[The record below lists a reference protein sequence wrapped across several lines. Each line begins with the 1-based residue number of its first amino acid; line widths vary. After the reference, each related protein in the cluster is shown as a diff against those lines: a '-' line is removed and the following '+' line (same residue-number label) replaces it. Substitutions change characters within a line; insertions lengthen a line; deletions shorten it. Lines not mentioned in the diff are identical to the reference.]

1 MARGL
6 RILLASSS
14 PRRIELLG
22 QLGLDFTHVASDVE
36 EEESSLD
43 PVERVEGNARRK
55 AMSVSA
61 PDSVVIGSDTV
72 VELDGQILG
81 KPSDEDEAKVMLA
94 SLSGCVHQ
102 VYSGLSL
109 VFKGKSVT
117 RHECT
122 KVWFRTLSDK
132 EIDDY
137 VESGEPLDKAG
148 SYGIQGLGRVLVEKI
163 EGSYSNV
170 VGLPLELLEE
180 MLLEFG
186 ACARK
191 VKKRVGINERVWNIF
206 IPLLLGPADH
216 PSRIAISYLL

>member
-22 QLGLDFTHVASDVE
+22 QLGLDFTHVAPDVE

-81 KPSDEDEAKVMLA
+81 KPSDEEEAKVMLA

-117 RHECT
+117 RHACT

-186 ACARK
+186 IKPRNDARAGGG
-191 VKKRVGINERVWNIF
+191 KRTQI
-206 IPLLLGPADH
+206 
-216 PSRIAISYLL
+216 Y

>member
-22 QLGLDFTHVASDVE
+22 QLGLDFTHVAPDVE

-81 KPSDEDEAKVMLA
+81 KPSDEEEAKVMLA

-117 RHECT
+117 RHACT

-137 VESGEPLDKAG
+137 VESGEPRDKAG

-186 ACARK
+186 IKLQNDARAHLVRPK
-191 VKKRVGINERVWNIF
+191 HH
-206 IPLLLGPADH
+206 PLNN
-216 PSRIAISYLL
+216 R

>member
-1 MARGL
+1 LAGGL
-6 RILLASSS
+6 KILLASSS

-22 QLGLDFTHVASDVE
+22 QLGLNFTHVTPDVE

-43 PVERVEGNARRK
+43 PVERVEGNALRK

-61 PDSVVIGSDTV
+61 PNAVVIGADAL
-72 VELDGQILG
+72 VELDGQIFG
-81 KPSDEDEAKVMLA
+81 KPSDENEAKIMLA
-94 SLSGCVHQ
+94 SLSGRVHH

-109 VFKGKSVT
+109 VFKGNCVT
-117 RHECT
+117 RHACT

-137 VESGEPLDKAG
+137 VESGEPMDKAG
-148 SYGIQGLGRVLVEKI
+148 SYGIQDSGRVLVEKI

-180 MLLEFG
+180 MLL
-186 ACARK
+186 K
-191 VKKRVGINERVWNIF
+191 LGIK
-206 IPLLLGPADH
+206 P
-216 PSRIAISYLL
+216 

>member
-22 QLGLDFTHVASDVE
+22 QLGLDFTHVAPDVE

-81 KPSDEDEAKVMLA
+81 KPSDEEEAKVMLA

-117 RHECT
+117 RHACT

-186 ACARK
+186 ARAGAGLNHLC
-191 VKKRVGINERVWNIF
+191 ERAHANN
-206 IPLLLGPADH
+206 
-216 PSRIAISYLL
+216 

>member
-1 MARGL
+1 LAGGL
-6 RILLASSS
+6 KILLASSS

-22 QLGLDFTHVASDVE
+22 QLGLNFTHVAPDVE
-36 EEESSLD
+36 EDESSLD

-61 PDSVVIGSDTV
+61 PNSIVIGADTL

-81 KPSDEDEAKVMLA
+81 KPSDEKEAKIMLA
-94 SLSGCVHQ
+94 SLSGRVHH

-117 RHECT
+117 RHACT

-137 VESGEPLDKAG
+137 VESGEPKDKAG
-148 SYGIQGLGRVLVEKI
+148 SYGIQGSGRVLVEKI

-180 MLLEFG
+180 MFLNL
-186 ACARK
+186 
-191 VKKRVGINERVWNIF
+191 GIK
-206 IPLLLGPADH
+206 P
-216 PSRIAISYLL
+216 

>member
-1 MARGL
+1 MACGL
-6 RILLASSS
+6 GILLASSS

-22 QLGLDFTHVASDVE
+22 QLGLDFTHVAPDVE

-81 KPSDEDEAKVMLA
+81 KPSDEEEAKVMLA

-117 RHECT
+117 RHACT

-132 EIDDY
+132 VIDDY

-148 SYGIQGLGRVLVEKI
+148 SYGIQDLGRVLVEKI

-186 ACARK
+186 ACALSEEKSWDKEK
-191 VKKRVGINERVWNIF
+191 VGLEDNPNR
-206 IPLLLGPADH
+206 
-216 PSRIAISYLL
+216 

>member
-1 MARGL
+1 MGVERLARGL
-6 RILLASSS
+6 KILLASSS

-22 QLGLDFTHVASDVE
+22 QLWLDFTHVAPDVE

-61 PDSVVIGSDTV
+61 LDSVVIGSDTV
-72 VELDGQILG
+72 VELDGKILG
-81 KPSDEDEAKVMLA
+81 KPSDKEEAKIMLT
-94 SLSGCVHQ
+94 SLSGNLHH

-109 VFKGKSVT
+109 VFKEKRVT
-117 RHECT
+117 RHACT

-137 VESGEPLDKAG
+137 GESGEPRDKAG
-148 SYGIQGLGRVLVEKI
+148 SYGIQDSDRVLVEKI

-186 ACARK
+186 IR
-191 VKKRVGINERVWNIF
+191 
-206 IPLLLGPADH
+206 P
-216 PSRIAISYLL
+216 

>member
-1 MARGL
+1 MTRGL

-22 QLGLDFTHVASDVE
+22 QLGLDFTHVAPDVE

-117 RHECT
+117 RHACT

-186 ACARK
+186 IK
-191 VKKRVGINERVWNIF
+191 
-206 IPLLLGPADH
+206 P
-216 PSRIAISYLL
+216 